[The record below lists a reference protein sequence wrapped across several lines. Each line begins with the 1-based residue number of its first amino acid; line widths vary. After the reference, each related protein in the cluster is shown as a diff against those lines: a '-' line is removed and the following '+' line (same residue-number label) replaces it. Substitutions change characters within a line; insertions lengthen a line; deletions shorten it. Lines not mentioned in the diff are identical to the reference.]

1 MIRIVLLTA
10 LLLTVE
16 VASAASTAFLNVNVI
31 SMTEDR
37 VVEAQTVIVEDG
49 VITVIGDVD
58 GIPVPKD
65 AVVVDGTDRYLMPGL
80 AEMHAHVAEVGSQ
93 DLDRDFTLFI
103 ANGVTTVRGML
114 GRPSH
119 LELRQQILDG
129 EQFGPRLITSG
140 PSLNGNSVSSP
151 ADGVRKVLAQH
162 AAGYD
167 FIKIHPGL
175 SASEFTAIAS
185 AANELGMPFSGHVPV
200 SVGVT
205 GALDAGMATIDIS
218 MATSRR

>member
-1 MIRIVLLTA
+1 MKRIVA
-10 LLLTVE
+10 LAAVLLTVE
-16 VASAASTAFLNVNVI
+16 MASAAPTAFLNVNVI
-31 SMTEDR
+31 AMAEDR
-37 VVEAQTVIVEDG
+37 VVEAQTIIVEDG

-58 GIPVPKD
+58 GVPVPKG

-80 AEMHAHVAEVGSQ
+80 VEMHAHVAEVGSPELGR
-93 DLDRDFTLFI
+93 DLALFV

-119 LELRQQILDG
+119 LALRQQLLDG
-129 EQFGPRLITSG
+129 EEFGPRLITSG

-151 ADGVRKVLAQH
+151 ADGVRKVQAQH

-185 AANELGMPFSGHVPV
+185 ALFS
-200 SVGVT
+200 SS
-205 GALDAGMATIDIS
+205 LSNNLWQQLIIS